1 LFDTEPENLFRER
14 TRIDSFLSKLQ
25 SDTTPDAACTIE
37 GTQPPTSPKKKES
50 IQCTQPTTPSS
61 PQLLPMGT
69 PSPSFSALPV
79 TPEVHATLNETSPT
93 LPTDTPRASTLSPIP
108 IKMLSSSRDVYD
120 FDGDDDF
127 EATAEDMP
135 SPVSKP
141 SPKKRKRSNT
151 PAAKTRTPKL
161 QKQNLSPQ
169 SEPNQ
174 SPDASPTNPPSV
186 TSSVPPSPPSSPSI
200 APASSTPTPQTSTPT
215 PKRTK
220 PNAELLKYLEVT
232 VDATIRIPKKPMES
246 ETPAATSSP
255 TKKRPRTRSTTV
267 SSDTV
272 ECIHRDKRKKLCED
286 TIAAEEPNAPV
297 LLYLLLC
304 LLLPVVTQLL

>member
-1 LFDTEPENLFRER
+1 MFRER

-25 SDTTPDAACTIE
+25 TETTPDTVCTVE

-69 PSPSFSALPV
+69 PSPSISALPV
-79 TPEVHATLNETSPT
+79 TPEVHSLNEISPT
-93 LPTDTPRASTLSPIP
+93 LPTNTPRSSTLSPIP

-120 FDGDDDF
+120 FDGDDF
-127 EATAEDMP
+127 GATAEDMP

-151 PAAKTRTPKL
+151 TADKTRTPKL

-169 SEPNQ
+169 SQPNQ
-174 SPDASPTNPPSV
+174 SPDASQTNPPSV
-186 TSSVPPSPPSSPSI
+186 ASSVPSSPSSSSSI
-200 APASSTPTPQTSTPT
+200 ATSNPTQTSTPIT

-220 PNAELLKYLEVT
+220 RNADLLKYLEVT
-232 VDATIRIPKKPMES
+232 VDATIRIPKKPVES
-246 ETPAATSSP
+246 ETNKHSHSLTPTPAATSSP
-255 TKKRPRTRSTTV
+255 SKKRRRTRSTNV
-267 SSDTV
+267 STDTV

-286 TIAAEEPNAPV
+286 TVAAEETNAPV